1 MVPETEESAATDPET
16 TELLKLAKQ
25 LREAAARAGRSD
37 VIARTDDLVLL
48 IADGTAA
55 PGDDERRR
63 SVSKSDTV
71 VRILNGL
78 GF

>member
-1 MVPETEESAATDPET
+1 MPDETAP
-16 TELLKLAKQ
+16 LLSLAKQ
-25 LREAAARAGRSD
+25 LREAAAQAGRAD
-37 VIARTDDLVLL
+37 VVAATDDLVLL
-48 IADGTAA
+48 IVEGTE
-55 PGDDERRR
+55 PGQER